1 MIVFVY
7 ALNYADFQTG
17 NAIGNLR
24 RGIPSSATPHSGQN
38 TMNSRIFEFFI
49 TLNLIWLFLAG
60 CSDDSHPE
68 SQHQKTKAQKSNRQ
82 EELIVFGAMS
92 LTDALTEISE
102 RFQSETENRVYC
114 NFAGSSTLQQ
124 QIEKGASADI
134 FISASPKQVDALQIE
149 GRIYGDTRRNLLT
162 NSLVLIAHLKGLPSL
177 SDPQTLAGAT
187 IKRIAI
193 GEPNSVPAG
202 IYGKEVLTRLGIWDV
217 VQAKLVFGADVRAT
231 LAYVESG
238 EVDMGIVYKTDAA
251 ISELVKVLYQF
262 PNSSHSPLVYP
273 AVVLKATKH
282 KALAQEFLAYLGTSE
297 ASSIFEHYGFSV
309 VQSRPTVS
317 GGLDRGVGERASE
330 RLFMYTRAEVAA
342 LILSVK
348 VAFLSLIF
356 ILPPGLFVSWLLAKN
371 SFRGKSLLNTLVM
384 LPLVLPPVVSGYL
397 LLILFSKEGPVGSI
411 LFRLF
416 GLEIVFSWVAVVLA
430 LFVISFP
437 LFVRGAV
444 TAMEGV
450 SPQLESAA
458 RTLGAHP
465 LKVFFT
471 VTLPLSYRG
480 IVGGGILAFS
490 KSLGEFGATMM
501 VAGNIPGKTQTL
513 SLAIFNYF
521 TIGSETSAYRLVL
534 ISTVIAFVT
543 LWMAERQY
551 PRSSHS

>member
-1 MIVFVY
+1 MN
-7 ALNYADFQTG
+7 ALIY
-17 NAIGNLR
+17 
-24 RGIPSSATPHSGQN
+24 
-38 TMNSRIFEFFI
+38 EFLI
-49 TLNLIWLFLAG
+49 ILNLIWLFLAG
-60 CSDDSHPE
+60 CSDDNHLE
-68 SQHQKTKAQKSNRQ
+68 STNQSAKAQESNRQ
-82 EELIVFGAMS
+82 EELVVFGAMS

-102 RFQSETENRVYC
+102 RFQSETGIRIFC

-134 FISASPKQVDALQIE
+134 FISASPKQVDALQRE
-149 GRIYGDTRRNLLT
+149 GQVHEDTRRNLLT
-162 NSLVLIAHLKGLPSL
+162 NSLVLIAPLKGLSSFSEL
-177 SDPQTLAGAT
+177 QMLAGST
-187 IKRIAI
+187 IERIAI

-202 IYGKEVLTRLGIWDV
+202 IYGREALSRLGIWEA
-217 VQAKLVFGADVRAT
+217 VQEKLVLGVDVRAT

-238 EVDMGIVYKTDAA
+238 EVDVGIVYKTDAA
-251 ISELVKVLYQF
+251 ISESVKVIYQF
-262 PNSSHSPLVYP
+262 PNSSHSPIVYP
-273 AVVLKATKH
+273 AVVLKTAKH
-282 KALAQEFLAYLGTSE
+282 KALAQEFLEHLGTSE
-297 ASSIFEHYGFSV
+297 AAAIFERYGFSV
-309 VQSRPTVS
+309 VQPHEKVS
-317 GGLDRGVGERASE
+317 SGLGSGVGERTSE
-330 RLFMYTRAEVAA
+330 RLFMFTRAEVAA
-342 LILSVK
+342 LILSIK

-356 ILPPGLFVSWLLAKN
+356 ILPSGLFVSWLLAKN
-371 SFRGKSLLNTLVM
+371 SFRGKSLLNTIVM

-397 LLILFSKEGPVGSI
+397 LLILFSKSGPVGSI

-430 LFVISFP
+430 LSVISFP
-437 LFVRGAV
+437 LFVRSAV

-521 TIGSETSAYRLVL
+521 TIGWETSAYRLVL

-551 PRSSHS
+551 LRSSRP